1 MANPSDKG
9 MIQAPAARFDSTQ
22 WSLVLLAGAAGDSPE
37 ARQAMA
43 CLCSAY
49 WYPLYVFIR
58 RQGHKADVAEDLTQE
73 FFTRFLD
80 RDFLG
85 AVDRSRGK
93 FRTFLLACCR
103 HFLANQRDFAQAQKR
118 GGGQAIL
125 SLDFTGAQERYQQE
139 PASTWTAEK
148 LFERRWALT
157 LLDQVLRQ
165 LRQEYQAQ
173 EKSDLFEHLRTVLVG
188 ENSALS
194 YAQIG
199 TSLGMSEDAVK
210 KAAQRLRQRYGLLL
224 REQIAATVDEPAMID
239 EEIRDLFAALSS

>member
-1 MANPSDKG
+1 MANPPDAGSA
-9 MIQAPAARFDSTQ
+9 QALGARFDTTQ
-22 WSLVLLAGAAGDSPE
+22 WSLVLLAGASADSPE

-43 CLCSAY
+43 CLCSTY

-58 RQGHKADVAEDLTQE
+58 RQGHQAHDSEELTQE
-73 FFTRFLD
+73 FFARFLD

-85 AVDRSRGK
+85 AVDKSRGK

-103 HFLANQRDFAQAQKR
+103 HFLANQREYAQARKR
-118 GGGQAIL
+118 GGGYPVL
-125 SLDFTGAQERYQQE
+125 SLDFSGAHERYQQE
-139 PASTWTAEK
+139 PTSSWTAEK

-165 LRQEYQAQ
+165 LRQEFSAQ
-173 EKSDLFEHLRTVLVG
+173 NKGDLFEHLRTVLVG
-188 ENSALS
+188 ESHALS

-199 TSLGMSEDAVK
+199 TSVGMSEDAVK

-224 REQIAATVDEPAMID
+224 REQIAATVDERSMID
-239 EEIRDLFAALSS
+239 DEIRDLFAALSG